1 MMSARSETT
10 SGSHRSS
17 TVASAASKAS
27 HSPRFGSVGRR
38 SLVEGGGRRGEE
50 EAEKGEVDVGGGR
63 VDGEEDCELVEAGCG
78 GEGGGERDG
87 GGMGGGEVEE
97 AGGHP

>member
-1 MMSARSETT
+1 M
-10 SGSHRSS
+10 
-17 TVASAASKAS
+17 
-27 HSPRFGSVGRR
+27 
-38 SLVEGGGRRGEE
+38 
-50 EAEKGEVDVGGGR
+50 DVGGGR
-63 VDGEEDCELVEAGCG
+63 VDGEEDCELVEAGRG